1 MRHITRTF
9 NPLTSAC
16 KSRPGIKRP
25 DMSDDKTSLSDEEV
39 NLQFREIADAFI
51 DLANDQSNHFN
62 RENVSLA
69 LLYAAARFNAFIVA
83 GHADDATAYDRDR
96 NSAFDYF
103 TGEYRRMLEENLDQY
118 REMFGQL
125 KYQHLMPD
133 PPTDTPVEFEGH
145 NPFVLKK
152 YRRRALRPFQGPVPH
167 RAPTRYRRI
176 HQ

>member
-1 MRHITRTF
+1 
-9 NPLTSAC
+9 
-16 KSRPGIKRP
+16 
-25 DMSDDKTSLSDEEV
+25 MSDDKTSLSDEEV

-51 DLANDQSNHFN
+51 DLANDQSNRFN

-83 GHADDATAYDRDR
+83 GHADDAVTYERDR

-133 PPTDTPVEFEGH
+133 
-145 NPFVLKK
+145 
-152 YRRRALRPFQGPVPH
+152 RAN
-167 RAPTRYRRI
+167 
-176 HQ
+176 

>member
-9 NPLTSAC
+9 NPLISAC
-16 KSRPGIKRP
+16 KSRPGIKRT
-25 DMSDDKTSLSDEEV
+25 DMSDDKTSLSDEKV

-103 TGEYRRMLEENLDQY
+103 TGE
-118 REMFGQL
+118 
-125 KYQHLMPD
+125 
-133 PPTDTPVEFEGH
+133 
-145 NPFVLKK
+145 
-152 YRRRALRPFQGPVPH
+152 
-167 RAPTRYRRI
+167 
-176 HQ
+176 